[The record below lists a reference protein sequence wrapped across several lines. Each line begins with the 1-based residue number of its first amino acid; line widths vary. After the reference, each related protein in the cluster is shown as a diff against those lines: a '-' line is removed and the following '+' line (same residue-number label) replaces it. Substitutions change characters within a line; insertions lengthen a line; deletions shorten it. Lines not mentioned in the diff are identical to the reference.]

1 MNVAFQ
7 EIEAPRAAGAYRDPR
22 ADGGKRDVTLT
33 ARSVRIDRSL
43 HGIRMKIQV
52 PAQAYK
58 GVTLGL
64 EETLSGRLCFKVAL
78 RHRDHDLDVL
88 LVETFDET
96 EAMAMWRGWAE
107 HLSLAMIAEREDG
120 ALELI
125 GQPRNAR
132 RPSAHRRG
140 NRATRRSRGR
150 FVRRRRTGQARQ
162 HDVDHEIGNGSA
174 CEE

>member
-1 MNVAFQ
+1 MKVAFQ

-33 ARSVRIDRSL
+33 ARGVMIDRRL

-52 PAQAYK
+52 PAMAYK
-58 GVTLGL
+58 GVALGL

-88 LVETFDET
+88 LVETFDEA
-96 EAMAMWRGWAE
+96 EAMAMWSGWAE
-107 HLSLAMIAEREDG
+107 HLSIGMIAEREDG
-120 ALELI
+120 SLERI
-125 GQPRNAR
+125 GEPRKAR
-132 RPSAHRRG
+132 QAFSHRRG

-150 FVRRRRTGQARQ
+150 FVRRRRMGEAR
-162 HDVDHEIGNGSA
+162 HGALTYDNDNGFA